1 MNQLMQAHGTLGV
14 PTSPQLIYGT
24 AGRAVLSGAG
34 ILPHRHASKP
44 QTGVAGGTSDVLSAR
59 NACPVHHSDMWTS
72 SVTRALTRPVLCTEC
87 LSHAAVLTAGAD
99 RRDISE
105 RTCHA
110 GLTIPAVSSRRPDS
124 ANSAAACIRSRS
136 SSDLLRPQQLQRQRH
151 GKIMAAGAAPRQR
164 DAPTAQS
171 EAQLRQQQLT
181 QGDKSSAESDGA
193 LQPQRQPEQQHPPPP
208 RWLQPAA
215 DACSRL
221 RRRLR
226 LPPTSRR
233 HDAAIAAIAGP
244 ALLSLAADPLL
255 SLVDTAFVGRLGPAE
270 LVRAGER
277 GGTRTRWR

>member
-1 MNQLMQAHGTLGV
+1 M
-14 PTSPQLIYGT
+14 
-24 AGRAVLSGAG
+24 
-34 ILPHRHASKP
+34 
-44 QTGVAGGTSDVLSAR
+44 
-59 NACPVHHSDMWTS
+59 
-72 SVTRALTRPVLCTEC
+72 
-87 LSHAAVLTAGAD
+87 LTAGAD
-99 RRDISE
+99 RRESCE

-110 GLTIPAVSSRRPDS
+110 GLTILAVSSRRPDS

-136 SSDLLRPQQLQRQRH
+136 SSDLLRPQQLRRQRH
-151 GKIMAAGAAPRQR
+151 GKTMAAGASPRQR
-164 DAPTAQS
+164 DAQTAQS

-181 QGDKSSAESDGA
+181 QGDKSPAESDGA
-193 LQPQRQPEQQHPPPP
+193 LQPQRQPEQQQEPPPP
-208 RWLQPAA
+208 TRWLQPAA

-270 LVRAGER
+270 LVSVAAREPDGENIVVSR
-277 GGTRTRWR
+277 